1 MHAMRDILLF
11 NTYEDGEDLNDY
23 RGRYNIFMLCNKN
36 LVTFVHGDDEF
47 LANGGD
53 IVVWPRSK
61 PCDDIYY
68 HEQMDADVLLVSD
81 YFLDL
86 YRPETVWE
94 YRGLK
99 YLDKNP
105 VIHTWKHFTRER
117 TTLEEDFKQL
127 VRHLPSLYSY
137 QGEEIF
143 GSLLR
148 VFLYDIWAPFAKMA
162 MRFQVEGVPSSHFAQ
177 FLTDV
182 QDNCR
187 KHRDVA
193 WYAAMRGITPKYLTE
208 VSSYATGRP
217 AGDWIEECA
226 ARVLRK
232 ELSAN
237 YVSLTDLAKEM
248 NFSSLQAFSRYVK
261 RVLGCSPSEFRD
273 SLTKKYTFFED
284 LPSE

>member
-1 MHAMRDILLF
+1 MKDILLF

-23 RGRYNIFMLCNKN
+23 RGHYNIFMLCNKN
-36 LVTFVHGDDEF
+36 LVTFVHGDDEYY
-47 LANGGD
+47 ANGGD

-68 HEQMDADVLLVSD
+68 PEQMDADVLLVSD

-86 YRPETVWE
+86 YRPETVWD
-94 YRGLK
+94 YRGYK

-105 VIHTWKHFTRER
+105 VIHTRRYFTRER
-117 TTLEEDFKQL
+117 ATLEEDFKQL
-127 VRHLPSLYSY
+127 ARHLPSLYSY

-148 VFLYDIWAPFAKMA
+148 VFLYDIWAPFVQMA
-162 MRFQVEGVPSSHFAQ
+162 LRFQVEGVPSGHFAQ
-177 FLTDV
+177 FLEDV
-182 QDNCR
+182 QENCR

-193 WYAAMRGITPKYLTE
+193 WYAAKRRITPKYLTE
-208 VSSYATGRP
+208 VSRYATGRP

-232 ELSAN
+232 ELSADHI
-237 YVSLTDLAKEM
+237 SLTDLSKEM

-261 RVLGCSPSEFRD
+261 HVLGCSPSEFRD
-273 SLTKKYTFFED
+273 SLKKKYTFFED